1 MMAEESSEGLMTHGS
16 KKLRRLYEPLC
27 LLHSISEIRGDRI
40 KPGDLS
46 HESPA
51 FTGPKLYRR
60 FVEAM
65 AYICAYQKKPGYVTA
80 VALEDTPE
88 NIVVLL
94 AANNDVDQQVIH
106 FVEKVLKVLSWV
118 IENHAVR
125 QNTLEGQ
132 RIMQILTELVL
143 KFNTPKI
150 YEYYQQVI
158 KVVSTVIQ
166 QQENLVPGLEGT
178 WLVW

>member
-1 MMAEESSEGLMTHGS
+1 MTHES
-16 KKLRRLYEPLC
+16 KKLRLLYEPLC

-40 KPGDLS
+40 KPDDLS

-51 FTGPKLYRR
+51 LTGPRLYRR

-65 AYICAYQKKPGYVTA
+65 AYICAYKKRPGYVTA

-88 NIVVLL
+88 KIVVLL
-94 AANNDVDQQVIH
+94 AANNDIEQQVIH

-125 QNTLEGQ
+125 QNTLDGQ
-132 RIMQILTELVL
+132 RVMQILTENVL
-143 KFNTPKI
+143 EFNTPKI

-158 KVVSTVIQ
+158 KVVSTVM
-166 QQENLVPGLEGT
+166 QQENLASGLEGT